1 VVRRGTKRL
10 HLPAAAAL
18 ALALGLAFAACGGS
32 GHSPTLTIGAGDT
45 AEEEILGQIYAQALR
60 AAGFEVEP
68 NVKLSD
74 AAEAAAEALERNS
87 VSGYVEHL
95 STPSSESIELE
106 EVPANPQKAYEEA
119 RARLEKKGL
128 TAFPPTPF
136 SFTNL
141 VGALR
146 TTAEKRGLRK
156 VSDLKGHSEDLTI
169 AGVAGCHEQIN
180 CVEGLE
186 RLYGLRFAG
195 FVYKISTPTEP
206 FQALETGFSDLA
218 MLPST
223 DGRLATEKGKF
234 ATLEEDRHLF
244 PAGNAIFVTTK
255 KTAEEAGPE
264 YEEAIVAAQKG
275 LTLAVM
281 QKLDARVEIGKKAPA
296 EVAAEYLK
304 RTGRG
309 G

>member
-1 VVRRGTKRL
+1 VRRRTKWL

-18 ALALGLAFAACGGS
+18 ALALGLAFAGCGGS
-32 GHSPTLTIGAGDT
+32 GHDPTLMIGARDT

-60 AAGFEVEP
+60 AAGFKVEP

-87 VSGYVEHL
+87 AFGYVEHL
-95 STPSSESIELE
+95 STPSTESIELE

-119 RARLEKKGL
+119 KTRLEKKGL

-141 VGALR
+141 VGALKK
-146 TTAEKRGLRK
+146 TAAEHDLKT
-156 VSDLKGHSEDLTI
+156 VSDLKGSSEDLTI
-169 AGVAGCHEQIN
+169 AGVAGCHERIN

-186 RLYGLRFAG
+186 RLYRLRFSG
-195 FVYKISTPTEP
+195 FIYKFGTPTEP
-206 FQALETGFSDLA
+206 FRALETKFADLA

-223 DGRLATEKGKF
+223 DGRLATEKGRF

-244 PAGNAIFVTTK
+244 PAGNAIFVTTQK
-255 KTAEEAGPE
+255 AVEEAGPG

-275 LTLAVM
+275 LTLPVM
-281 QKLDARVEIGKKAPA
+281 QELDARVELEKKHPA
-296 EVAAEYLK
+296 EVAAGYLESA
-304 RTGRG
+304 GRSG
-309 G
+309 